1 MSSKKQKQPVVR
13 KPSKKISDPR
23 RVRYGAGCAP
33 AQIVRSP
40 DAATHDAGA
49 IRFGA
54 GCCPASL
61 RK

>member
-1 MSSKKQKQPVVR
+1 MSSKKMQPVAR
-13 KPSKKISDPR
+13 KPTKKIADPR

-33 AQIVRSP
+33 ARLVRSF
-40 DAATHDAGA
+40 DAATHDSGK

>member
-1 MSSKKQKQPVVR
+1 MSSKKQTPVVR
-13 KPSKKISDPR
+13 KPSKKIADSR

-33 AQIVRSP
+33 ARLVRSL
-40 DAATHDAGA
+40 DATVQDSGA